1 MLEAVTSFFLT
12 NITDA
17 VAGASHPAIFVLM
30 FLESALVPIPSEIT
44 MPFAGYLASQ
54 GKIGFWEVVFVGGTA
69 NLTGSLL
76 VYWLGS
82 WGQEYVHQW
91 IRKYGKFLLITVHE
105 VETAERWFRS
115 HGEII
120 AFTSRL
126 LPVVRTFI
134 SLPAGMSRM
143 DIRKFAGYTLAGSLI
158 WSAFLAYVGLILGK
172 NWHSIDIYF
181 KKFQFLITAIILV
194 MAVWYIWSKIK
205 IIKKQNR

>member
-12 NITDA
+12 NITVA

-30 FLESALVPIPSEIT
+30 FLESALVPIPSEVT

-54 GKIGFWEVVFVGGTA
+54 GRIGFWEVVFVGGTA

-91 IRKYGKFLLITVHE
+91 VRKYGKFLLITVHE

-120 AFTSRL
+120 AFSSRL

-158 WSAFLAYVGLILGK
+158 WSAFLAYIGLVLGK

-181 KKFQFLITAIILV
+181 KKFQFLIIAIILV
-194 MAVWYIWSKIK
+194 MAVLYIWNKIK
-205 IIKKQNR
+205 IIKEQNK

>member
-1 MLEAVTSFFLT
+1 MIEQITSFFLT
-12 NITDA
+12 NITNA
-17 VAGASHPAIFVLM
+17 VASASHPAIFALM

-44 MPFAGYLASQ
+44 MPFAGYLVSQ
-54 GKIGFWEVVFVGGTA
+54 GKIGFWEVVFVGGAA
-69 NLTGSLL
+69 NLTGSLFA
-76 VYWLGS
+76 YWLGS
-82 WGQEYVHQW
+82 WGQEYVHKW
-91 IRKYGKFLLITVHE
+91 VKKYGKFLLITVHE
-105 VETAERWFRS
+105 VETAEGWFRS

-158 WSAFLAYVGLILGK
+158 WSAFLAYIGLTLGK

-181 KKFQFLITAIILV
+181 KKFQFLIVGTILIL
-194 MAVWYIWSKIK
+194 AVWYIWHKIK
-205 IIKKQNR
+205 IIKDQNR